1 VAQAIRGNRRR
12 WLIALGVAVVVV
24 VITLNIL
31 SGFYVD
37 LLWFREVHFSS
48 VFWTIFWSKV
58 VLGLIFGVVFFAI
71 LFANLL
77 IVRRLTPPFRV
88 FTPEQEVIERY
99 RVAVEPYVK
108 WILPAFSALVALFV
122 GIGASSEWRNFLLW
136 RNSGGVSFHTLDPQF
151 HKDPAFYVFRL
162 PFLHFVQGWLFSALV
177 GITVIVAIAHY
188 LWGGIRLQATGERV
202 TPQVKAHLSVLL
214 GLIVLVKAWGYWLG
228 RFDLVVS
235 GRGVGTGA
243 SYTDVHAQLPALTL
257 LVFVSI
263 ACAIAFLVNIRFR
276 GWALPAIALG
286 LLVVASIVAG
296 GILPAAIQRFSVA
309 PQQLQREEPFIARN
323 IHATRVAFQLRK
335 IQSQDLNPASDLTS
349 ADLSSNQS
357 TVSNIRLWQ
366 PLPILKDNYDQLQRI
381 RQYYEFQDVDVDRY
395 QLGNA
400 ERMVMISAREVS
412 QNGIPGNAG
421 TWQNRHLVYTHGFGA
436 VASQV
441 NTATTEGQPDFILHD
456 IPPKGQLHLNGFG
469 KRVYYGEREDVP
481 FVLVDSQVNE
491 LDYQEDSAQKTAPA
505 YSGPGGIKMGGFFG
519 RLLFAWRYK
528 DINLLISSLIHGDS
542 RIMIFRDISERIPKA
557 APFLQYDA
565 DPYAAIVDGRL
576 VWIQDA
582 YTTTDNYP
590 YSQRLSL
597 GSATQGDLSGQINYM
612 RNSVKVVVDAYS
624 GQMKYYVADPT
635 DPIIQVWENAFPD
648 LFTPFSQASPDLQA
662 HFRYPEDL
670 LMVQAQQFARYHV
683 LDPTVFYGN
692 QDAWAIATDPN
703 TTISGSVGSAL
714 RPYYVITALPG
725 NSTEEF
731 SLILP
736 FTPAQRNNMVAWMAA
751 RSDPQSYGQLV
762 SFEFPSGTNVDGP
775 LQIFNR
781 INSNPDFSS
790 FRTLVNQQGSNLV
803 FGNFLVIP
811 ISNGFLYVD
820 PVFVQGAQEGSFPEL
835 KRVLV
840 VHGGTVG
847 LGNDLAGAIANSFNQ
862 APPVPPSGGGGGTG
876 PVNKQVA
883 ALLAQAVQHFQA
895 ADAALKAG
903 DLGTYQK
910 EIQIAQTLIEQANAL
925 ASKSGTTPTP
935 TPTPSAPT
943 PSPTAS

>member
-1 VAQAIRGNRRR
+1 MAQAIRGGRRR
-12 WLIALGVAVVVV
+12 WLIVLGVAVVLI
-24 VITLNIL
+24 VIALNVL

-58 VLGLIFGVVFFAI
+58 VLGLIFGVVFFGV

-108 WILPAFSALVALFV
+108 WILPAFSALIALFV

-136 RNSGGVSFHTLDPQF
+136 RNSTGVSFHTVDPQF
-151 HKDPAFYVFRL
+151 HKDPAFYIFRL

-257 LVFVSI
+257 LVFIAI
-263 ACAIAFLVNIRFR
+263 ACSIAFLVNIRFR

-286 LLVVASIVAG
+286 LLVLASIVAG
-296 GILPAAIQRFSVA
+296 GIFPAAIQRFSVA
-309 PQQLQREEPFIARN
+309 PQQLQREEPFIKRN
-323 IHATRVAFQLRK
+323 IDATRVAFQLNG
-335 IQSQDLNPASDLTS
+335 IQSKDTSPRTDLTS
-349 ADLSSNQS
+349 NDVSANQS
-357 TVSNIRLWQ
+357 TIDNIRLWA
-366 PLPILKDNYDQLQRI
+366 PGILEDNYLQLQRI
-381 RQYYEFQDVDVDRY
+381 RNYYEFEDVDVDRY
-395 QLGNA
+395 PLDGT

-412 QNGIPGNAG
+412 QNGIPGDAG
-421 TWQNRHLVYTHGFGA
+421 TWQNRHLVYTHGYGA

-441 NTATTEGQPDFILHD
+441 NAATTEGQPDFILQD
-456 IPPKGQLHLNGFG
+456 IPPKGQLPLNGRG
-469 KRVYYGEREDVP
+469 RRVYFGERQDVP
-481 FVLVDSQVNE
+481 FVVVDSGVKE
-491 LDYQEDSAQKTAPA
+491 LDYQKDSSQQTAPA
-505 YSGPGGIKMGGFFG
+505 YAGPGGIQMGGFFG
-519 RLLFAWRYK
+519 KLLFAWRYK
-528 DINLLISSLIHGDS
+528 DVNLLISSLIHGDS
-542 RIMIFRDISERIPKA
+542 RIMIFRDIKSRIPKA

-565 DPYAAIVDGRL
+565 DPYAAVVDGRL

-590 YSQRLSL
+590 YSQRISL
-597 GSATQGDLSGQINYM
+597 ASATGRDLSGEVNYM

-648 LFTPFSQASPDLQA
+648 LFTPFSEASAELRA
-662 HFRYPEDL
+662 HFRYPENL
-670 LMVQAQQFARYHV
+670 FMVQASQFASYHV
-683 LDPTVFYGN
+683 TDPTVFYQK
-692 QDAWAIATDPN
+692 QDFWAIPTDPSAAAN
-703 TTISGSVGSAL
+703 GSGGSL

-725 NSTEEF
+725 NATEEF

-736 FTPAQRNNMVAWMAA
+736 FTPSGRNNMVAWMAA

-762 SFEFPSGTNVDGP
+762 SFEFPSGENVDGP
-775 LQIFNR
+775 VQVFNR
-781 INSNPDFSS
+781 INSNAEFSQQ
-790 FRTLVNQQGSNLV
+790 RTLLGTGGSRVV

-811 ISNGFLYVD
+811 IGDGFLYIQ
-820 PVFVQGAQEGSFPEL
+820 PVFVQGAQEGQFPEL

-847 LGNDLAGAIANSFNQ
+847 LGNTLPDAIAASFNQ
-862 APPVPPSGGGGGTG
+862 APPTPPTGPGGGTG

-910 EIQIAQTLIEQANAL
+910 EIQTAQNLIEQASAL
-925 ASKSGTTPTP
+925 ATNAGQPTP
-935 TPTPSAPT
+935 TPTPSPT